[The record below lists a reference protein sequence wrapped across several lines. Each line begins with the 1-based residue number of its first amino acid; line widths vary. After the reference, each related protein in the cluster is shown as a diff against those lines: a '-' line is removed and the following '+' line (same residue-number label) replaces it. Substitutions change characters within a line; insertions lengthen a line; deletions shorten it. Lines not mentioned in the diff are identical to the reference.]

1 MTTILTISLILF
13 LIMNPIGQINDFI
26 KCIKDL
32 DHRRQQ
38 YILRREL
45 LIALGV
51 LIFFDFV
58 GEQIFSLLHISN
70 ITVRLV
76 LGIILFLSAVKI
88 LFPHPH
94 HERMR
99 VPEGEP
105 LLVPIAIPMIAG
117 PALIAT
123 VMLYASAE
131 ANPLTTLFAIS
142 IAWGLGVLVVLNSQK
157 IKSLFGL
164 NGITALEKLMGMILV
179 LISVQSFMEGISM
192 FYRSLK

>member
-157 IKSLFGL
+157 LKSLFGL